1 MCYNRDETLFDHQI
15 PADTRVQGPM
25 RLKFGQNHQTNHRR
39 TDALTR
45 VFPRYTIHDTSDRDT
60 RRLHTYV
67 LRSTFYETGGNT
79 CPNVAPEEVLC
90 KASFDAFGTKFGA
103 IVRRIPTR
111 RSLRMYTHRSHQYI
125 TLYHTIHTHDGPC
138 APSAVQRGGAGGRIP
153 SSGAKAC
160 RVSGAFG
167 AGWAVEAGG

>member
-25 RLKFGQNHQTNHRR
+25 RLKFGQNHHQTNHRR
-39 TDALTR
+39 TDACIS
-45 VFPRYTIHDTSDRDT
+45 TIHDTRYTIRATETHDGCT
-60 RRLHTYV
+60 RTFYV
-67 LRSTFYETGGNT
+67 LCSMFYETGGNT

-90 KASFDAFGTKFGA
+90 NASFDAFGAKFGT
-103 IVRRIPTR
+103 IPTR

-125 TLYHTIHTHDGPC
+125 TSYHTIHTHDGPC